1 MGGTQSTAQVKQVN
15 NVLTVNKSLV
25 ELLNTQIN
33 KTTSDTIVN
42 QATSCGASSSTTLV
56 ALFQDIIAQG
66 DINIDNT
73 MTSKVSV
80 DISCVNTS
88 SVATSV
94 GSQVSSQMLG
104 QINTA
109 FTTLAEQAAAAQASS
124 SSTSGFNPFAALV
137 NNTSSSNISQ
147 YNTATTTNDSQ
158 TIVKSVIE
166 NVTANTFTTN
176 LMNELKASV
185 IMAMSVQY
193 KNLQAGGN
201 VNINNLMDSTT
212 SIIAQQVVNMNIGNK
227 VSSALLHTFNVGV
240 TTDTDTTT
248 TQTSTAEAESKAES
262 KGILD
267 FLGSLLGFA
276 ALGNYGSSIMSS
288 VACFVCICLLLC
300 MVMIIPMFGS
310 LFSSGSSSNSGSNGN
325 SYDYDYE

>member
-1 MGGTQSTAQVKQVN
+1 MGGTQSTAQVQQVN

-42 QATSCGASSSTTLV
+42 QATSCGASSSTTLI

-88 SVATSV
+88 AVATSV
-94 GSQVSSQMLG
+94 SSQVSSQMLG
-104 QINTA
+104 QIDTA
-109 FTTLAEQAAAAQASS
+109 FTTLAQQAAAAQASS

-176 LMNELKASV
+176 LMNELKANV
-185 IMAMSVQY
+185 ISAMSVKY

-201 VNINNLMDSTT
+201 VNINNLMDSTV
-212 SIIAQQVVNMNIGNK
+212 SIIAQQVVSMDIGNK
-227 VSSALLHTFNVGV
+227 VTSSLLHTFNVGV
-240 TTDTDTTT
+240 TTDSNTTA

-262 KGILD
+262 KGLLD
-267 FLGSLLGFA
+267 FLGSLFSFAFLGQ
-276 ALGNYGSSIMSS
+276 YGSSIMSS
-288 VACFVCICLLLC
+288 AACFVCLCLFLC
-300 MVMIIPMFGS
+300 MVMVLPMFGS
-310 LFSSGSSSNSGSNGN
+310 LLSSSSSSSSGNSGASA
-325 SYDYDYE
+325 DYDYE